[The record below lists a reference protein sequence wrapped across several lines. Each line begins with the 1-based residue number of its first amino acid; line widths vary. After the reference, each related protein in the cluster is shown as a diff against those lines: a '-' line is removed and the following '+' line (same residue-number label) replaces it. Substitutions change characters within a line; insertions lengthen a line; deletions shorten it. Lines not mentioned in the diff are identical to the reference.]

1 MKKVIRGAVLVLAC
15 MLVLTQ
21 HVAAQTDNTPY
32 SYTYDANKNAL
43 PGPAPFEAAI
53 QIDTQQLG
61 VGRLTGAQG
70 LFVRD
75 DRVYICDTGNDR
87 ILELSIQ
94 NDTVSLVRQIKECSG
109 QMLKQPYD
117 VYVSEDGDLYIADY
131 GNQRVLCTDKDLQ
144 IRMTLTAASVY
155 GEGTQV
161 AFKPQKLAVASGG
174 HIYVQAQGINEGLI
188 NFDSDGNFASF
199 FGASPVKF
207 DWADYMWKVFSTD
220 AQKAQ
225 MAQFVP
231 TEYNNV
237 TVDDEG
243 FLFVTTAVFSDS
255 ELMNG
260 QAQPLRRLN
269 LKGNNILIENDPNW
283 YVMGDVVW
291 DQNGSTKFVDVAAL
305 SDGTYY
311 ALDKTRCHIF
321 RYDEQGNFLYAFSGR
336 GSRAGY
342 FQNPVAIE
350 DLGSDLLVLDSASN
364 YITLLRETRYG
375 ALISEAIHA
384 YDSGEYDLAYEK
396 WSEVLALNGNYAMAY
411 RGIGRILLRKGQY
424 REALDYLEYAE
435 DAYYYSKAWKLY
447 RKDMIEEYLF
457 YAVGAVAAVAVTVF
471 VVKKVQKLRQEVREY
486 AES

>member
-1 MKKVIRGAVLVLAC
+1 MKKTFRGVLL
-15 MLVLTQ
+15 LVVCILMLTQ
-21 HVAAQTDNTPY
+21 QVFAQTDNTSY
-32 SYTYDANKNAL
+32 SYTYDGNKNAL
-43 PGPAPFEAAI
+43 PGPAPFEAAM
-53 QIDTQQLG
+53 QIDTQALG
-61 VGRLTGAQG
+61 VGRLSGAQG

-75 DRVYICDTGNDR
+75 DRIYICDTGNDR
-87 ILELSIQ
+87 ILELSYQ
-94 NDTVSLVRQIKECSG
+94 NDTVSLIREIKECSG
-109 QMLKQPYD
+109 QTLKQPYD
-117 VYVSEDGDLYIADY
+117 VYVAGNGDLYIADY

-144 IRMTLTAASVY
+144 IKMTLTAACVY
-155 GEGTQV
+155 GEGTNS
-161 AFKPQKLAVASGG
+161 AFKPQKLAVVSGG
-174 HIYVQAQGINEGLI
+174 HIYVQAQGINEGLV

-207 DWADYMWKVFSTD
+207 DWVDYLWKLFSTD

-237 TVDDEG
+237 SVDDEG

-291 DQNGSTKFVDVAAL
+291 DQSGSTKFVDVATL
-305 SDGTYY
+305 SDGSYY
-311 ALDKTRCHIF
+311 AVDKTRCRIF
-321 RYDEQGNFLYAFSGR
+321 RYDEQGNFLYAFSGK

-342 FQNPVAIE
+342 FQNPVAVE
-350 DLGSDLLVLDSASN
+350 NMGSDLLVLDSTSG
-364 YITLLRETRYG
+364 YVTVLRETRYG

-384 YDSGEYDLAYEK
+384 YDAGEYDLAYEK
-396 WSEVLALNGNYAMAY
+396 WSEVLTLNGNYAMAY

-424 REALDYLEYAE
+424 RKALEYLEYAE
-435 DAYYYSKAWKLY
+435 DDYYYSKAWKLY
-447 RKDMIEEYLF
+447 RKDLIEEYLF
-457 YAVGAVAAVAVTVF
+457 YAVAAIVAIVIIRF
-471 VVKKVQKLRQEVREY
+471 VIKKVQKLREEVREY
-486 AES
+486 ARG